1 MNYAIILAGGKGSRM
16 KSDIPKQFLKLN
28 DIPMICYSIEAFEL
42 NDNIDRIVVVTSA
55 DYIEYMKKII
65 CSHEYKKIIDVVE
78 GGAERYDSVY
88 SGLNCVRK
96 KEKAEGKIKEKTEEM
111 LCCDGDKEKNYVFIH
126 DGARPCVTDNIINSC
141 MQDVKKY
148 NACVAAVPVKD
159 TIKVVDSEGI
169 AVNTP
174 DRSTLWQIQTP
185 QVFETGL
192 ILEAYDKLYS
202 DIDKK
207 GITDD
212 AMVIEK
218 YMDAKV
224 KMTLSEYTNIKATT
238 PEDILVT
245 EVFLANKTN

>member
-28 DIPMICYSIEAFEL
+28 NIPMICYSIEAFEA
-42 NDNIDRIVVVTSA
+42 NNNIDRIVIVTSA
-55 DYIEYMKKII
+55 DYMEYMKKII
-65 CSHEYKKIIDVVE
+65 HSHGYKKVIGVTE

-88 SGLNCVRK
+88 SGLNCIK
-96 KEKAEGKIKEKTEEM
+96 KEEKMDNTQSKNSKT
-111 LCCDGDKEKNYVFIH
+111 GKNYIFIH
-126 DGARPCVTDNIINSC
+126 DGARPCVTSNIINAC
-141 MQDVKKY
+141 MQDVRKY
-148 NACVAAVPVKD
+148 NACVAAVPAKD
-159 TIKVVDSEGI
+159 TIKIVDSSGI
-169 AVNTP
+169 AINTP

-185 QVFETGL
+185 QVFESGL
-192 ILEAYDKLYS
+192 IIEAYDRLYS
-202 DIDKK
+202 DTDKK

-212 AMVIEK
+212 AMVAEK

-245 EVFLANKTN
+245 EVFLTKTDLNK

>member
-28 DIPMICYSIEAFEL
+28 DIPMICYSIETFEA

-55 DYIEYMKKII
+55 DYIGYMEKII
-65 CSHEYKKIIDVVE
+65 RSQGYKKIITVVE
-78 GGAERYDSVY
+78 GGRERYDSVY
-88 SGLNCVRK
+88 SGLNCIRENVNEAQQGRQK
-96 KEKAEGKIKEKTEEM
+96 
-111 LCCDGDKEKNYVFIH
+111 DKNYVFIH
-126 DGARPCVTDNIINSC
+126 DGARPCVTDSIINTC
-141 MQDVKKY
+141 MHDVKIY

-159 TIKVVDSEGI
+159 TIKVVDAEGI

-185 QVFETGL
+185 QVFESEL
-192 ILEAYDKLYS
+192 ILEAYDKLYC

-212 AMVIEK
+212 AMVVEK
-218 YMDAKV
+218 YMNTKV
-224 KMTLSEYTNIKATT
+224 KMTLSESTNIKATT

-245 EVFLANKTN
+245 EVLLTGTKML

>member
-28 DIPMICYSIEAFEL
+28 NIPMICYSIETFES

-55 DYIEYMKKII
+55 DYIEYMWKII
-65 CSHEYKKIIDVVE
+65 RSHGYKKITDVVE

-88 SGLNCVRK
+88 SGLKCIRKMGKIEEKMQDHDSDKRK
-96 KEKAEGKIKEKTEEM
+96 K
-111 LCCDGDKEKNYVFIH
+111 YVFIH

-148 NACVAAVPVKD
+148 DACVAAVPVKD
-159 TIKVVDSEGI
+159 TIKVVDSKGI

-185 QVFETGL
+185 QVFEMGL

-202 DIDKK
+202 DTDKK

-212 AMVIEK
+212 AMVVEK
-218 YMDAKV
+218 YMDTKV

-245 EVFLANKTN
+245 EAFLADKTNI

>member
-28 DIPMICYSIEAFEL
+28 DIPMICYSIETFEA

-55 DYIEYMKKII
+55 DYIGYMEKII
-65 CSHEYKKIIDVVE
+65 RSQGYKKIIAVVE
-78 GGAERYDSVY
+78 GGRERYDSVY
-88 SGLNCVRK
+88 SGLNCIR
-96 KEKAEGKIKEKTEEM
+96 EKVNEAQQGRQK
-111 LCCDGDKEKNYVFIH
+111 DKNYVFIH
-126 DGARPCVTDNIINSC
+126 DGARPCVTDSIVNAC
-141 MQDVKKY
+141 MHDVKIY

-159 TIKVVDSEGI
+159 TIKVVDAEGI

-185 QVFETGL
+185 QVFESEL
-192 ILEAYDKLYS
+192 ILEAYDKLYC

-212 AMVIEK
+212 AMVVEK
-218 YMDAKV
+218 YMNTKV

-245 EVFLANKTN
+245 EVFLTSKKML

>member
-28 DIPMICYSIEAFEL
+28 DIPMICYSIETFEA
-42 NDNIDRIVVVTSA
+42 NNNIDRIVVVTSA
-55 DYIEYMKKII
+55 DYIGYMEKII
-65 CSHEYKKIIDVVE
+65 RSQGYKKIIAVVE
-78 GGAERYDSVY
+78 GGRERYDSVY
-88 SGLNCVRK
+88 SGLNCIRK
-96 KEKAEGKIKEKTEEM
+96 KEKLNEVQQGGQK
-111 LCCDGDKEKNYVFIH
+111 DKNYVFIH
-126 DGARPCVTDNIINSC
+126 DGARPCVTDSIINAC
-141 MQDVKKY
+141 MNDVKIY

-159 TIKVVDSEGI
+159 TIKVVDNEGI

-185 QVFETGL
+185 QVFENGL
-192 ILEAYDKLYS
+192 ILEAYDKLYC

-212 AMVIEK
+212 AMVVEK
-218 YMDAKV
+218 YMNTKV

-238 PEDILVT
+238 PEDILIT
-245 EVFLANKTN
+245 EVFLTGKKIL

>member
-28 DIPMICYSIEAFEL
+28 DIPMICYSIETFEA
-42 NDNIDRIVVVTSA
+42 NNNIDRIVVVTSA
-55 DYIEYMKKII
+55 DYIGYMEKII
-65 CSHEYKKIIDVVE
+65 RSQGYKKIIAVVE
-78 GGAERYDSVY
+78 GGRERYDSVY
-88 SGLNCVRK
+88 SGLNCIRK
-96 KEKAEGKIKEKTEEM
+96 KEKLNEAQQGRQK
-111 LCCDGDKEKNYVFIH
+111 DKNYVFIH
-126 DGARPCVTDNIINSC
+126 DGARPCVTDNIINAC
-141 MQDVKKY
+141 MHDVKIY

-159 TIKVVDSEGI
+159 TIKVADTEGI

-185 QVFETGL
+185 QVFENGL
-192 ILEAYDKLYS
+192 ILEAYDKLYC

-212 AMVIEK
+212 AMVAEK
-218 YMDAKV
+218 YMNTKV

-238 PEDILVT
+238 PEDILIT
-245 EVFLANKTN
+245 EVFLTGKKIL